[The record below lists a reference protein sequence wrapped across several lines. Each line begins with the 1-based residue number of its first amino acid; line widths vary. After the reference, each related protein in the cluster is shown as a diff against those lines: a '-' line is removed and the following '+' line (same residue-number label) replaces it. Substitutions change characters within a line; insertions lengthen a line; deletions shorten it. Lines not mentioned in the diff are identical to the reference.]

1 MKCLIQRV
9 KSAAAHVDGQV
20 VGKIGQGLLIFL
32 GIGRDDIDEKIDLMI
47 EKIIN
52 LRVFENEDKHFDLSL
67 LDIKGEAL
75 VVSQFTLYG
84 NCDRGRRPD
93 FFDSADPVRAEEL
106 YNKFIDKLKSKNI
119 KTESGRFGACMQVQ
133 LVNDGP
139 STFLLEK

>member
-1 MKCLIQRV
+1 MRCLIQRV
-9 KSAAAHVDGQV
+9 KSAAVDVEGQI
-20 VGKIGQGLLIFL
+20 VGKIGKGLLIFL
-32 GIGRDDIDEKIDLMI
+32 GIGKDDIDEKIDLMV

-93 FFDSADPVRAEEL
+93 FFDSADPTRAEAL
-106 YNKFIDKLKSKNI
+106 YDKFIEKFKSKNI
-119 KTESGRFGACMQVQ
+119 KTEAGRFGAYMQVK